1 MENSEAQK
9 KAISL
14 GKLLVNELGLE
25 PGVDTLAR
33 WMAHYIS
40 EQISITE
47 NAGGK
52 TKETAEKNCFETIL
66 KLWDHRSSY
75 PKGKRPFEQFE
86 PIMQMLQSLNPEKET
101 PYYYGRLPEANLKA
115 LEKIETSK
123 DWLDTAE
130 LLDKIARVCIEYAL
144 TEAAS
149 LASSK
154 ETLEWLQSSANL
166 GASDDTRVIKIL
178 VNNGVNFDFFDL
190 DDDLGE
196 VAVAASKEN
205 FENQFEVEKI
215 KGRIAQ
221 LETFNQLNQKILER
235 LNQDLVEAMNKNT
248 PLD

>member
-40 EQISITE
+40 EQISIAESAEGEAKE
-47 NAGGK
+47 N
-52 TKETAEKNCFETIL
+52 AEKNCFETIL

-75 PKGKRPFEQFE
+75 PKEKRPFKQFE
-86 PIMQMLQSLNPEKET
+86 PIMEMLQRLNPEKEAS
-101 PYYYGRLPEANLKA
+101 YYYRQLPENSMKA

-123 DWLDTAE
+123 DWLDTAG

-149 LASSK
+149 LANSN
-154 ETLEWLQSSANL
+154 ETLQWLQSSDNL
-166 GASDDTRVIKIL
+166 GASDDTRVIKTL
-178 VNNGVNFDFFDL
+178 LNNGTNFDFFDL
-190 DDDLGE
+190 DDDLE
-196 VAVAASKEN
+196 KAVVEENKEN
-205 FENQFEVEKI
+205 FENQFMVEKI
-215 KGRIAQ
+215 KGRIEQ
-221 LETFNQLNQKILER
+221 LEVFAQLNQKILSQ
-235 LNQDLVEAMNKNT
+235 LKQDLSEALNNK
-248 PLD
+248 

>member
-1 MENSEAQK
+1 MENSETQK

-40 EQISITE
+40 EQISIAESAT
-47 NAGGK
+47 GK
-52 TKETAEKNCFETIL
+52 AKQEAEKRCFETIL

-75 PKGKRPFEQFE
+75 PNGKRPFEQFE
-86 PIMQMLQSLNPEKET
+86 PIMEMLQRLNPEKET
-101 PYYYGRLPEANLKA
+101 SYYYRQLPEINLKA
-115 LEKIETSK
+115 LENIETSK

-130 LLDKIARVCIEYAL
+130 LLDKVARVCIEYAL
-144 TEAAS
+144 TEAAT
-149 LASSK
+149 LAKSN
-154 ETLEWLQSSANL
+154 ETLEWLQSSDNL

-178 VNNGVNFDFFDL
+178 VNNGTNFDFFDL

-196 VAVAASKEN
+196 ATRAESKEN

-221 LETFNQLNQKILER
+221 LETFTQLNQKILKR
-235 LNQDLVEAMNKNT
+235 LKKDLLEATNNK
-248 PLD
+248 